1 MDDIYTNGTQY
12 FKVSFTTRKY
22 AICKE
27 IDPKTGEDMNNDLK
41 RFKRVKR
48 WFKTRYLEN
57 GLNRLHAMSE
67 KEKA

>member
-1 MDDIYTNGTQY
+1 MIYTNGTQY

-27 IDPKTGEDMNNDLK
+27 IDPFTDNVIDNDLK

-48 WFKTRYLEN
+48 WFKTRYLTHGSMVLYKRRN
-57 GLNRLHAMSE
+57 N
-67 KEKA
+67 K